1 MAQSTQ
7 IKTVTLNTGIEV
19 RKPLLVDMDGSTYL
33 HHYQHGCL
41 EKRRSLPP

>member
-19 RKPLLVDMDGSTYL
+19 RKPLVDMDGSTCL
-33 HHYQHGCL
+33 HNNQHGCL

>member
-7 IKTVTLNTGIEV
+7 IKTVTLITGIEV
-19 RKPLLVDMDGSTYL
+19 RKPLLVDTGGSTYL
-33 HHYQHGCL
+33 PSCQHGCL

>member
-19 RKPLLVDMDGSTYL
+19 RKSLLVDTGGSTCL
-33 HHYQHGCL
+33 HKNQHGCL